1 MTNISIKY
9 LEDKDDKQ
17 QVLDLIYDI
26 AEKSKEDKNY
36 KEMAMRI
43 AQVFVY
49 LKEIGVPP
57 EHLRT
62 LRAQSSDGFEITLVD
77 VVKELTH
84 HKPLLETRINWP
96 PVGAFR
102 AVFSMK
108 KIV

>member
-1 MTNISIKY
+1 MTNISLKY
-9 LEDKDDKQ
+9 LVDKDGNQ

-26 AEKSKEDKNY
+26 AQKAKNEKDY
-36 KEMAMRI
+36 KEIAMRI

-62 LRAQSSDGFEITLVD
+62 IHARSSDGFEITLVD
-77 VVKELTH
+77 VVKDLTH
-84 HKPLLETRINWP
+84 HRPLLETRINWP

-102 AVFSMK
+102 AIFFL
-108 KIV
+108 